1 MSDEMDTNIIRP
13 GQPTHDRG
21 KPIAPPVT
29 TESEKLQAKVDYSS
43 SIVCKDDEHSD
54 ITVNISEIARMHKQG
69 GESWSYLSIHELNEK
84 DVRIECAVLINGDLA
99 GALKIAREK
108 LGEKG

>member
-21 KPIAPPVT
+21 KPIVPPLT
-29 TESEKLQAKVDYSS
+29 AEIEKLQAKVDYSS
-43 SIVCKDDEHSD
+43 SIVRKDDERSD

-69 GESWSYLSIHELNEK
+69 GEPWSYLSIHELNEK
-84 DVRIECAVLINGDLA
+84 GVRIECAVLINGDLS

-108 LGEKG
+108 LGEKE